1 MKSPLELGLPFAEW
15 RPGQRLA
22 IRTCLAPKTTHIVLN
37 APTGSGKSTIAAA
50 LSRLRPD
57 KRHVILTSTKGL
69 QSQYNETFSHLSD
82 LRGLSNYE
90 CLAAR
95 DEFKDWFGVRRRH
108 VTCDDGPCRE
118 GAHCG
123 LRDDGCLYFD
133 RRRQF
138 LASNAGI
145 TNYAAWLS
153 NRRYG
158 EGLGQADVLVLDE
171 AHNLPDELMSAARID
186 IPSHILNSR
195 PPKTWRD
202 WRRWASDKL
211 TSLPKADEEDTR
223 AGKARLE
230 DSLRKLSGINET
242 WAWDYTIDNFTFEP
256 TIPKLLL
263 PTLHTFDGECTII
276 YLSATITPATLIML
290 DVDKKDVT
298 FETMESR
305 FPLPMR
311 PVYIRGRTRVDYRSM
326 QIPAQHQAWI
336 DEIDDIIGERLD
348 RNGLIH
354 TVSFDRGYDI
364 LKHSRYKRYMLMHH
378 RGQNVGDVI
387 TDFRAQGKHA
397 SPVILLSPSITTG
410 YDFPYCVAPETR
422 VLTSDLKW
430 QAAGEVREGDSLGA
444 FDEYCADRG
453 ERQRRW
459 RKARVTKSKMIRRPC
474 YEIELADGTKLVCSE
489 DHKWLVK
496 HRGGHGLGTFHGGDL
511 AWVETQNLRADAK
524 LPSHLSRVC
533 DTWDTQR
540 DWDAGFLAA
549 AFNAEGHLYQ
559 GGRQAN
565 GRFPNTCSFSQ
576 VDNVFLDELES
587 VLGRSGYKFTR
598 YSKGAR
604 EIGHQDGFSVRI
616 NDRWDLMKFL
626 GSIRPSRLLPKFSFD
641 SFGAL
646 RVKDAPAVVSKRYI
660 GSQWVSAFST
670 TTRTFVA
677 EGFATHNTQAEYQ
690 IIAKLPFPDTRS
702 RIMKARCDNTSEYA
716 QWATMTRLV
725 QAAGRINRSAEDRG
739 ETFIVDGHARWFL
752 DQYPYLAPKWFLDAI
767 VTTRRVT
774 KPLPKLR
781 GVA

>member
-1 MKSPLELGLPFAEW
+1 M
-15 RPGQRLA
+15 
-22 IRTCLAPKTTHIVLN
+22 
-37 APTGSGKSTIAAA
+37 
-50 LSRLRPD
+50 
-57 KRHVILTSTKGL
+57 
-69 QSQYNETFSHLSD
+69 
-82 LRGLSNYE
+82 
-90 CLAAR
+90 
-95 DEFKDWFGVRRRH
+95 
-108 VTCDDGPCRE
+108 
-118 GAHCG
+118 
-123 LRDDGCLYFD
+123 
-133 RRRQF
+133 
-138 LASNAGI
+138 
-145 TNYAAWLS
+145 
-153 NRRYG
+153 
-158 EGLGQADVLVLDE
+158 LVLDE

-242 WAWDYTIDNFTFEP
+242 WTWDYTIDNFTFEP

-290 DVDKKDVT
+290 DVDKADVT

-410 YDFPYCVAPETR
+410 YDFPR
-422 VLTSDLKW
+422 
-430 QAAGEVREGDSLGA
+430 
-444 FDEYCADRG
+444 
-453 ERQRRW
+453 
-459 RKARVTKSKMIRRPC
+459 
-474 YEIELADGTKLVCSE
+474 
-489 DHKWLVK
+489 
-496 HRGGHGLGTFHGGDL
+496 
-511 AWVETQNLRADAK
+511 
-524 LPSHLSRVC
+524 
-533 DTWDTQR
+533 
-540 DWDAGFLAA
+540 
-549 AFNAEGHLYQ
+549 
-559 GGRQAN
+559 
-565 GRFPNTCSFSQ
+565 
-576 VDNVFLDELES
+576 
-587 VLGRSGYKFTR
+587 
-598 YSKGAR
+598 
-604 EIGHQDGFSVRI
+604 
-616 NDRWDLMKFL
+616 
-626 GSIRPSRLLPKFSFD
+626 
-641 SFGAL
+641 
-646 RVKDAPAVVSKRYI
+646 
-660 GSQWVSAFST
+660 
-670 TTRTFVA
+670 
-677 EGFATHNTQAEYQ
+677 TQAEYQ

-781 GVA
+781 SVA